1 MNVRAGYTRIL
12 VATDS
17 TFSNHVPPTTPATV
31 IDQSVVDMFVAR
43 YAPEA
48 PRIAARTAIE
58 LARRIVPER
67 FTAPSMEP
75 DPHGPLLCTDR
86 DHLRRVRGL
95 EPKTCEGLLLVA
107 RRILYLAQRAQR
119 AQPGAQRAQ
128 RGTTALRDDGRARG
142 RSRRIPS
149 SIVPQHPDT
158 NVDYVV
164 CPRVFR
170 FLLAG

>member
-43 YAPEA
+43 YPPEA

-107 RRILYLAQRAQR
+107 RRILYLYLLISPLAD
-119 AQPGAQRAQ
+119 GS
-128 RGTTALRDDGRARG
+128 AL
-142 RSRRIPS
+142 SRRNALDVTTEATIQALGERPS
-149 SIVPQHPDT
+149 RPQRP
-158 NVDYVV
+158 
-164 CPRVFR
+164 F
-170 FLLAG
+170 A